1 MMKYFLFLFLPLFLS
16 ANLTYTSNYNK
27 ELALLESFDIDSS
40 FLYDKLLNKMKAS
53 EMSKYT
59 NQHFFKAMDDAYLF
73 IPAIKNILSEYEI
86 PPEFLYLV
94 MAESNFLN
102 RAYSSKKASGLWQ
115 FMPETGMLYGLKI
128 DKYVDERRDLV
139 KSTRAAAR
147 YLSTLYK
154 QFGKWYLV
162 ALAYNCGGG
171 RIERAIQAAK
181 SDDLNILLDYEKKY
195 IPQESRLYI
204 RRILSL
210 ALIGSDEQFL
220 LESEYEHLL
229 NRANAYSVSTVR
241 LAGGASLSRL
251 SELVGIPLEDLKQLN
266 RHLKSDFVPPYKD
279 GYDVYIPYIKLSEF
293 KQKYYDEEQKMIYE
307 TYVVKNGDK
316 LHDIAKKYD
325 TTYQLI
331 MDFNHLSTQVLSS
344 KQKLKIPLDL
354 QVKSEAKEM
363 KNKSYY
369 MVQGGDT
376 LDSIS
381 KIYNISIQNLKQQ
394 NDMRTSSIK
403 IGDRLKIYE

>member
-1 MMKYFLFLFLPLFLS
+1 
-16 ANLTYTSNYNK
+16 
-27 ELALLESFDIDSS
+27 
-40 FLYDKLLNKMKAS
+40 
-53 EMSKYT
+53 
-59 NQHFFKAMDDAYLF
+59 
-73 IPAIKNILSEYEI
+73 
-86 PPEFLYLV
+86 
-94 MAESNFLN
+94 
-102 RAYSSKKASGLWQ
+102 
-115 FMPETGMLYGLKI
+115 
-128 DKYVDERRDLV
+128 
-139 KSTRAAAR
+139 
-147 YLSTLYK
+147 
-154 QFGKWYLV
+154 
-162 ALAYNCGGG
+162 
-171 RIERAIQAAK
+171 
-181 SDDLNILLDYEKKY
+181 
-195 IPQESRLYI
+195 
-204 RRILSL
+204 
-210 ALIGSDEQFL
+210 
-220 LESEYEHLL
+220 
-229 NRANAYSVSTVR
+229 
-241 LAGGASLSRL
+241 
-251 SELVGIPLEDLKQLN
+251 
-266 RHLKSDFVPPYKD
+266 
-279 GYDVYIPYIKLSEF
+279 
-293 KQKYYDEEQKMIYE
+293 MIYE